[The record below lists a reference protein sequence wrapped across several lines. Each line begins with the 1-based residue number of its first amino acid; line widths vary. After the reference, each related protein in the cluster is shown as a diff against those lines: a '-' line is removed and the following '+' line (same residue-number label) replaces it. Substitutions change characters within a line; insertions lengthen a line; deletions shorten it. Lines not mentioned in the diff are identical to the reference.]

1 MMPLPSPKIPR
12 TPLQAVCPPSL
23 AAPRP
28 LRSPR
33 CPADLPR
40 KNTEGGGEWSRAG
53 IHPKR
58 QGCAQKAPFLIFFF
72 PVPPSAP
79 ASRVKSEAV
88 PSRSL
93 LVRSSA
99 TALRDRD
106 AGDTKGRRGQR
117 CFLRTPNWVFRFEGL
132 KFSPFFFEDLGGVP
146 GPGDGAFQAP
156 WGCPLQ
162 GTVSATGSLL
172 GTGPH
177 WLTHR
182 RAVQPGLPLTC
193 SRS

>member
-1 MMPLPSPKIPR
+1 MVPGRDSSQKTGMSAKS
-12 TPLQAVCPPSL
+12 TFSHPP
-23 AAPRP
+23 
-28 LRSPR
+28 
-33 CPADLPR
+33 
-40 KNTEGGGEWSRAG
+40 
-53 IHPKR
+53 
-58 QGCAQKAPFLIFFF
+58 
-72 PVPPSAP
+72 PPP
-79 ASRVKSEAV
+79 PINPPTSRVKSEAV

-93 LVRSSA
+93 LVRSWA

-106 AGDTKGRRGQR
+106 TGDTKGWRGQR
-117 CFLRTPNWVFRFEGL
+117 CFLRTPNWVSRFEEL
-132 KFSPFFFEDLGGVP
+132 IFSLCFCENLGRAP